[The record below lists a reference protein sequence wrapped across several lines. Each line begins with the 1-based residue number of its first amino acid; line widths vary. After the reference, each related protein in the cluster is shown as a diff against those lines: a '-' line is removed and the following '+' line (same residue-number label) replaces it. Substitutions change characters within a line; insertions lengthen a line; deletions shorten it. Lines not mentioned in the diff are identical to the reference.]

1 MESRAAEGSGYTRVR
16 GRTPKKRRRR
26 EGQNRSDAF
35 PALVP
40 DDDIAYIA
48 AKVAR
53 GYHQSYWT
61 VCLTPWWQTLLAF
74 DALEELE
81 RIDGLLAEY
90 DAVTAAVRPRMDAD
104 ALNQDYGRA
113 IERLRYD
120 PDAVRIRDFRQE
132 DLDQA
137 VRGIMQ
143 GIQWRKTDPP
153 VS

>member
-1 MESRAAEGSGYTRVR
+1 M
-16 GRTPKKRRRR
+16 
-26 EGQNRSDAF
+26 
-35 PALVP
+35 
-40 DDDIAYIA
+40 
-48 AKVAR
+48 
-53 GYHQSYWT
+53 
-61 VCLTPWWQTLLAF
+61 
-74 DALEELE
+74 E

-104 ALNQDYGRA
+104 ALNQDYGRT